1 MLKKCERKFEETG
14 TEYNISNEGMI
25 EKGWKNEEEEVRGRR
40 REGEREHMRQNGE
53 HSIHLTQFSLL

>member
-1 MLKKCERKFEETG
+1 MEETG